1 MSSFLLILD
10 ISTVAADHIPSHCA
24 RQSVDLGTS
33 VGNGLA
39 LRKAIRGFTKGR
51 KAKSFTFE
59 ASFNG
64 WQPSTLQGGV
74 YFFILQIIKLGLT

>member
-10 ISTVAADHIPSHCA
+10 ISAFPADHVPSHRA

-39 LRKAIRGFTKGR
+39 LRKAIRGFTKDR

-59 ASFNG
+59 TSFNG
-64 WQPSTLQGGV
+64 WQPSTL
-74 YFFILQIIKLGLT
+74 